1 MKKYKRTNN
10 DLQNIHIKQKIEQH
24 EPHIKLLEQ
33 RSSDYDTLC
42 LFYRNIINRLFV
54 NIYVNRFIN
63 GSLKSADISYF
74 NICLNYD
81 TDVLIF
87 DVEITITFPSGAPVF
102 TPGF

>member
-1 MKKYKRTNN
+1 MCTK
-10 DLQNIHIKQKIEQH
+10 LNIYAFLGFGKE
-24 EPHIKLLEQ
+24 IKLLEQ

>member
-1 MKKYKRTNN
+1 MCTKLDIYAFLGFGKV
-10 DLQNIHIKQKIEQH
+10 
-24 EPHIKLLEQ
+24 IKLLEQ
-33 RSSDYDTLC
+33 RSSNYGTLC

-63 GSLKSADISYF
+63 GSLKSADISYL

-102 TPGF
+102 TSGF